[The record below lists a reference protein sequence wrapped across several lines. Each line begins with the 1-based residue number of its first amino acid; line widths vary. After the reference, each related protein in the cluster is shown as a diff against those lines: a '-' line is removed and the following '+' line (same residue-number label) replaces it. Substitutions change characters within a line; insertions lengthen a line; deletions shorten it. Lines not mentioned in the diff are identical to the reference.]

1 MDRRAWLDDHRVRAE
16 EQYDRL
22 SPTHDEDDIPITPT
36 HRRFVEK
43 VIGSCPPGGAIL
55 DAPCGTGRYFELVL
69 AAGRT
74 VVGIDQSAGMLAR
87 ARAKHPEVVLEKVGL
102 QELDFAGVFDA
113 AMCIDAMEFV
123 FPEDWP
129 RVLANLHRAVRGGGL
144 IYLTV
149 EQIDAAE
156 LATVFAEAR
165 AEGLPVVDGENI
177 RRGGGYHYYPSRD
190 RVSRWLAAEGLEI
203 VDESVSRARTYG
215 YLHLLARDAAAG
227 IGPA

>member
-1 MDRRAWLDDHRVRAE
+1 MDRRAWLHDRRVSAE

-22 SPTHDEDDIPITPT
+22 YSPTYDDDSGSITPS
-36 HRRFVEK
+36 HRRFVAK
-43 VIGSCPPGGAIL
+43 VIESCPPGGAIL

-102 QELDFAGVFDA
+102 EELEFDGEFDA
-113 AMCIDAMEFV
+113 ALCIDAMEYV

-129 RVLANLHRAVRGGGL
+129 RVLANLHRAVRGSGL

-149 EQIDAAE
+149 EQIDLAE
-156 LATVFAEAR
+156 IESVFAEAT
-165 AEGLPVVDGENI
+165 AEGLPVVYGENV
-177 RRGGGYHYYPSRD
+177 RRGGGYHYYPTPD
-190 RVSRWLAAEGLEI
+190 RVSRWLAAERLEV
-203 VDESVSRARTYG
+203 VDQDVSRARTYG
-215 YLHLLARDAAAG
+215 YWHIVARDQG
-227 IGPA
+227 ER